1 MRLSDLKKSD
11 NGKPEHHKKKATR
24 GRLKQGERI
33 AVILELLVYIFFVT
47 TFLLKPFVIPTGSM
61 EDSLLVGDHILL
73 DRVVFSRSLGFLDGI
88 WFPQKEIERGLIVT
102 FKAPPEM
109 DKLYVK
115 RVIGLPGDT
124 VRILYKKV
132 YINGI
137 PLSEPYVYYK
147 DHKTN
152 VPGRDNFPQ
161 YRVPADHY
169 FLMGDNRDKSADSR
183 RWGAV
188 PLANIVGA
196 PWRIYWSFRSTSENY
211 LASGF
216 FPKMK
221 NLFITLIHFF
231 PRTRWHRTGKRIE

>member
-1 MRLSDLKKSD
+1 MRPSNVK
-11 NGKPEHHKKKATR
+11 T
-24 GRLKQGERI
+24 GERDRLRLRNSP
-33 AVILELLVYIFFVT
+33 ALILELVIYIFFVT

-61 EDSLLVGDHILL
+61 EDNLLVGDHILL
-73 DRVVFSRSLGFLDGI
+73 DRVIFSRSLGFLDGL
-88 WFPQKEIERGLIVT
+88 WFPQQEIGRGMIVT

-124 VRILYKKV
+124 VRIIYKKV

-137 PLSEPYVYYK
+137 PLDEPYAYFK
-147 DHKTN
+147 DKKMN

-169 FLMGDNRDKSADSR
+169 FLMGDNRDRSADSR
-183 RWGAV
+183 SWGVV
-188 PLANIVGA
+188 PRANIVGA

-216 FPKMK
+216 FPKVK
-221 NLFITLIHFF
+221 NLFLTLIHFF
-231 PRTRWHRTGKRIE
+231 PRTRWQRTGSRIK